1 MTCARGGP
9 CRRLQPV
16 FSLSQT
22 LIRDWYGTSR
32 RFASTLIRSSRSTG
46 KRREIDLVVGFRLGN
61 RTGLACDQSTYSVES
76 WVSQNLRSAASER
89 NLGIVFRRLAISE

>member
-22 LIRDWYGTSR
+22 FIRDWYGTSR

-46 KRREIDLVVGFRLGN
+46 KRREIDLVVGFKIGESNRLGLGPVDV
-61 RTGLACDQSTYSVES
+61 RSRVVRPKICAPLLLCETEGLS
-76 WVSQNLRSAASER
+76 SEAWPY
-89 NLGIVFRRLAISE
+89 AI